1 MPDMPERN
9 TPEDMDQTPRSE
21 EALSGLEEISF
32 DLPNFPECRSCA
44 LRIQAAMEDEEGV
57 HEVESGDE
65 AGSLTLRFDP
75 ARANAEELKERAR
88 KAKDHLDQDYCH
100 HTFVLEN
107 MDCADCA
114 RSVERAA
121 SRHKGVME
129 ATVNFASG
137 RLFLEFKCAE
147 TSLQDVLEDVRSLG
161 YGVQTEEE
169 NLQRRRS
176 RKPDSPFRD
185 RRLLT
190 TGASFLLL
198 LAGVVIMLATSW
210 PKSAA
215 VAFMAAAIV
224 VGGYSMARNGL
235 FTVLR
240 TRNVDMNVLMTVA
253 VVGAAAIGEWVEGAL
268 VVVLFALGETLEG
281 WAVSRSRRSI
291 QELIDL
297 SPEQAVLVE
306 GGAEKIV
313 PVEVLQ
319 IGNMLRVPPGARI
332 PLDGVVTEGKSQV
345 DESPITGE
353 SVPREKEEG
362 SDLYAGTVNGPG
374 SLRMRVTSLAGDST
388 LARIIEMVEEAQ
400 GRKAPSQRWV
410 DSFARW
416 YTPAVMVLA
425 ALTVTVPPLMFGAA
439 WGDWVYRGLALL
451 ILSCPCALV
460 ISTPVSIVSAIGAA
474 GRQGVLIKGGETLE
488 TAGDIKVVAFDKTGT
503 LTSGVPEVTEIL
515 TFDGATENEVLAIA
529 AAVEHDSEHPLA
541 AAIRRAAAKAG
552 ISPLGADGSGA
563 RDFQALSGLGA
574 RARLNGATYFVG
586 NSRLFREQGIPV
598 QPKAEAAVS
607 LRQERGQTVAL
618 VGDGER
624 ALGAV
629 TLADEPRPLGRKSMQ
644 ALHEAGVER
653 ILMLTGDNRQTAA
666 SVAEQLGLDDFRYEL
681 LPADKVETIEQL
693 LAEHGKVAM
702 VGDGINDA
710 PALALSSVGIAM
722 GAAGTDTALE
732 TADIALMT
740 DDLARIP
747 HILRL
752 SRAARR
758 VVRQNI
764 SFALGLKVV
773 ATLLVFPGFLTLWM
787 AVIADTGASL
797 VVILNGLRLLRYGK
811 KEVSREREGSPGA

>member
-1 MPDMPERN
+1 M
-9 TPEDMDQTPRSE
+9 
-21 EALSGLEEISF
+21 A
-32 DLPNFPECRSCA
+32 
-44 LRIQAAMEDEEGV
+44 AAMKATAADFGQEVASMMTTPAKSRRKEAPVVSRRRSRKPDSPFRDRRLLTTGASFLLLLAGV
-57 HEVESGDE
+57 VIMLATSWPKSAAVPFMAAAIVVGGSSMARNGLFTVLRTRNVDMNVLMTVAVVGAAAMKATAADFGQEVASMMTTPAKSRRKE
-65 AGSLTLRFDP
+65 APVVS
-75 ARANAEELKERAR
+75 
-88 KAKDHLDQDYCH
+88 
-100 HTFVLEN
+100 
-107 MDCADCA
+107 
-114 RSVERAA
+114 
-121 SRHKGVME
+121 
-129 ATVNFASG
+129 
-137 RLFLEFKCAE
+137 
-147 TSLQDVLEDVRSLG
+147 
-161 YGVQTEEE
+161 
-169 NLQRRRS
+169 RRRS

-400 GRKAPSQRWV
+400 GRKASSQRWV

-451 ILSCPCALV
+451 ILSCPCPLV

-693 LAEHGKVAM
+693 LAELGKVAM

-811 KEVSREREGSPGA
+811 KEMSREREGSPGA